1 MKIEYVNGNRML
13 PKVNTD
19 ASFITEL
26 CSPWQ
31 EALVITLLGKR
42 LGYRTLK
49 SRLVATW
56 RLVGDFDLLDID
68 NGFYMVKFD
77 IAADRAKV
85 MEGGPWMIFDHYLA
99 VATWSKEF
107 LSPVAKVTKTL
118 AWIRIPGLNV
128 VFYDESYLLGV
139 ASAVGRAIRVDS
151 NTLRAERGKFAR
163 ICVELDLTMPVIG
176 KVCIEGHWHKIE
188 YEGLHIICSRCGCYG
203 HRTRECTAAPLVFM
217 PSHPVAPPQ
226 ADNTEKTVTGQDTPI
241 NAPEAVSNG
250 DVIMG
255 TSSAESAEGKM
266 NVESAISVV
275 TSGHDEGTEIL
286 GDWLVVSR
294 KKRGPKAQAKSLN
307 EGKSK
312 SKEFKNSN
320 VRILNKEDEAIKAK
334 VKHAGPTSTKEKVFV
349 ENIEVENQ
357 AGPSTNKGKK
367 ITAGGDMGNIS
378 GVHHLNMDFGEKVWI
393 KKRKEGPTLESKG
406 NFKTQNSK
414 FSVPTTDFQ
423 MGRVDSVI
431 ANEKDTATRVR
442 DYLRLHGVKP
452 QINGAASSF
461 MAKENPEVVFQAG
474 NISVNGTRS
483 RPPNEK
489 AVMDQV
495 TKVPHSEPVQGPKLD
510 AIQIPSDKQ

>member
-1 MKIEYVNGNRML
+1 
-13 PKVNTD
+13 
-19 ASFITEL
+19 
-26 CSPWQ
+26 
-31 EALVITLLGKR
+31 
-42 LGYRTLK
+42 
-49 SRLVATW
+49 
-56 RLVGDFDLLDID
+56 
-68 NGFYMVKFD
+68 
-77 IAADRAKV
+77 
-85 MEGGPWMIFDHYLA
+85 
-99 VATWSKEF
+99 
-107 LSPVAKVTKTL
+107 
-118 AWIRIPGLNV
+118 
-128 VFYDESYLLGV
+128 
-139 ASAVGRAIRVDS
+139 
-151 NTLRAERGKFAR
+151 
-163 ICVELDLTMPVIG
+163 
-176 KVCIEGHWHKIE
+176 
-188 YEGLHIICSRCGCYG
+188 
-203 HRTRECTAAPLVFM
+203 
-217 PSHPVAPPQ
+217 
-226 ADNTEKTVTGQDTPI
+226 
-241 NAPEAVSNG
+241 
-250 DVIMG
+250 MG
-255 TSSAESAEGKM
+255 TRSAESAEGKM

-312 SKEFKNSN
+312 SKKFINSN

-334 VKHAGPTSTKEKVFV
+334 VKHAGPTSTKEKVF
-349 ENIEVENQ
+349 EVENQ

-367 ITAGGDMGNIS
+367 ITSEGDMGNII

-393 KKRKEGPTLESKG
+393 KKRKEGPTLEAKG

-414 FSVPTTDFQ
+414 FSVPSTDFEV
-423 MGRVDSVI
+423 GRGDAVI

-474 NISVNGTRS
+474 NSSVNGTRP